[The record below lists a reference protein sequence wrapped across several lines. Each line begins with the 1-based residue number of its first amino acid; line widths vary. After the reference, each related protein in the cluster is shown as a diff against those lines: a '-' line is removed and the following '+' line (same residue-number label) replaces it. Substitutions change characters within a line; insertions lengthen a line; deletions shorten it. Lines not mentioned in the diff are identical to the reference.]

1 MYMKSTNGEIEVFLC
16 PDDSASSESDLKPNT
31 SRVDD
36 RKYSL
41 NVTIM
46 IYFCIIFRL
55 AQLVLYQLQVVN
67 TTLMSLNLEWLQT
80 LHAQLLIH
88 MKTWYQFCLTQIK

>member
-36 RKYSL
+36 RKYS
-41 NVTIM
+41 NAVIM
-46 IYFCIIFRL
+46 IYFSGIFCCT
-55 AQLVLYQLQVVN
+55 QLFFTSYRR
-67 TTLMSLNLEWLQT
+67 
-80 LHAQLLIH
+80 
-88 MKTWYQFCLTQIK
+88 